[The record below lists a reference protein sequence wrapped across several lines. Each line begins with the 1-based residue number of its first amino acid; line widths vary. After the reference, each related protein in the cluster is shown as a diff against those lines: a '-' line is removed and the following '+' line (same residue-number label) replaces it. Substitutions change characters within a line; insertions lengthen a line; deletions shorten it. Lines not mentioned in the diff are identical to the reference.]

1 MGGTPLDNLA
11 ILIMPS
17 CTVAFRARSW
27 RGTATAAAERTHRI
41 PLWAGHRGLHRL
53 MAPIPT
59 GLTSPYA
66 GSNQTV
72 TTVALVLRSLALPSS
87 FLQTTFRRLL
97 HLQSPV
103 PQHLRMVL
111 RHTPHR
117 QMLITY
123 VVFRGGA
130 SGLPPTLSTATA
142 LCVVTR
148 ALAPTGA
155 STLLSVALL
164 TMS

>member
-27 RGTATAAAERTHRI
+27 RGTATDATERAHRI

-53 MAPIPT
+53 MTPIPT

-72 TTVALVLRSLALPSS
+72 TTVALLLKSLAFPSS
-87 FLQTTFRRLL
+87 FLQMTFRRLL

-103 PQHLRMVL
+103 RQHLRLVL
-111 RHTPHR
+111 RHTPYR
-117 QMLITY
+117 QILITS
-123 VVFRGGA
+123 VVLRVA
-130 SGLPPTLSTATA
+130 SGLPPTPSTVTTR
-142 LCVVTR
+142 CVVTR
-148 ALAPTGA
+148 ALAPTDA
-155 STLLSVALL
+155 STLCLWRC
-164 TMS
+164 